1 MRHKDLLEYGIIKP
15 VIKYNVKQKICL
27 FKLSMCKNMIR
38 NTVLENI
45 ISTKHRK
52 NFAEK
57 IWRSLR
63 ILLTHLTWNI
73 FHVFYYNE

>member
-1 MRHKDLLEYGIIKP
+1 MPHKDLLEYGIIKH
-15 VIKYNVKQKICL
+15 VIKFNVKQKICL
-27 FKLSMCKNMIR
+27 VKLSMCKNMIR

-45 ISTKHRK
+45 IGTK
-52 NFAEK
+52 K

-73 FHVFYYNE
+73 FHVFYDNE

>member
-1 MRHKDLLEYGIIKP
+1 MPHKDLLEYGIIKH

-45 ISTKHRK
+45 ISTKDT
-52 NFAEK
+52 E
-57 IWRSLR
+57 R
-63 ILLTHLTWNI
+63 ISQKR
-73 FHVFYYNE
+73 FGGAFEFC